1 MKGYPLFNT
10 KGQPGLLNES
20 WNTAESAVE
29 AGIDSVTTLA
39 EALDLAAQS
48 AHGMTFFD
56 GRGQQAHEVS
66 YRELRARARETARRL
81 LTLDVKSGDRIAI
94 VAETCPEFATLFFAC
109 QYAGLVPVPLPA
121 TVSLG
126 GHEHYVE
133 QLSFLLSNSD
143 SKAVFATE
151 EFAPLV
157 REAAQK
163 SPAGFAGTLDEFSSR
178 EMPEA
183 TAMQPLPQ
191 SGPEDFAYIQY
202 TSGSTRVARG
212 ALIKQ
217 KAILCNLRTIIKH
230 GLKLTPEDRFFSWL
244 PFYHDMGLIG
254 KMLVPVAGRVPV
266 SYLDTRHFAMRPRL
280 WLTLMERTRSTISFG
295 PPFGYEL
302 CALRLREGDGRKFDL
317 SNWRVAGVGAEMI
330 RPEAL
335 GSFTRAVTGSGFNP
349 GSFTP
354 SYGMAEVGL
363 AVSFSPLGEG
373 ARVDYVDRDECV
385 GNRFASAVDPASNS
399 RSVSE
404 TPVREFVDCGVP
416 LPEVAVTIRD
426 AQGQDLPDRHIGTIW
441 VKTDSMMSGYLNQPD
456 ITAEML
462 TSDGWFNTGDLGYL
476 VDGRVIITGREK
488 DIIIVHGRNFW
499 PQDLEYIAE
508 NQPGI
513 RTGDAMA
520 FPVQNTDGKEQV
532 VLLIQSR
539 ERDSGK
545 LEQLKRRVQALIR
558 TEFGFDCNIEMVPM
572 RTLPK
577 TSSGKPSRSKA
588 RQNYSELLA
597 AREHMQGNQVLA
609 S

>member
-1 MKGYPLFNT
+1 MR
-10 KGQPGLLNES
+10 
-20 WNTAESAVE
+20 
-29 AGIDSVTTLA
+29 TLA
-39 EALDLAAQS
+39 EALDQAAES

-56 GRGQQAHEVS
+56 GRGQLAHEVS
-66 YRELRARARETARRL
+66 YRELRRRARETARRL
-81 LTLDVKSGDRIAI
+81 LTLDVESGDRIAI
-94 VAETCPEFATLFFAC
+94 VAETCPEFTSLFFAC

-126 GHEHYVE
+126 GHKLYVE
-133 QLSFLLSNSD
+133 QLKFLLANSD

-151 EFAPLV
+151 EFSPLV
-157 REAAQK
+157 EEASEGLAIQY
-163 SPAGFAGTLDEFSSR
+163 AGTLDGFSCR
-178 EMPEA
+178 DPID
-183 TAMQPLPQ
+183 TALPT
-191 SGPEDFAYIQY
+191 SLPDDFAYIQY

-217 KAILCNLRTIIKH
+217 KAILCNLKTIIKH

-254 KMLVPVAGRVPV
+254 KMLVPVAGQVPV
-266 SYLDTRHFAMRPRL
+266 SYIGTREFAMRPRL
-280 WLTLMERTRSTISFG
+280 WLTLMAQTQSTISFG

-302 CALRLREGDGRKFDL
+302 CARRLREGDGAKFDL
-317 SNWRVAGVGAEMI
+317 SKWRVAGVGAEMI

-335 GSFTRAVTGSGFNP
+335 NSFVSALQGSGFKP

-363 AVSFSPLGEG
+363 AVSFSPLGDG
-373 ARVDYVDRDECV
+373 ARVDYVNRDECV
-385 GNRFASAVDPASNS
+385 S
-399 RSVSE
+399 RRLAQ
-404 TPVREFVDCGVP
+404 PVEKHNPDHSPIREFVDCGIP
-416 LPEVAVTIRD
+416 LPDVEVRIRD
-426 AQGQDLPDRHIGTIW
+426 SRGADLADRHIGTIW
-441 VKTDSMMSGYLNQPD
+441 VKTESMMTGYLNQPE

-462 TSDGWFNTGDLGYL
+462 SADGWFNTGDLGYL
-476 VDGRVIITGREK
+476 VDGRVVITGREK

-508 NQPGI
+508 SQPGI

-520 FPVQNTDGKEQV
+520 FPLQDLNGRDQV

-539 ERDSGK
+539 ERDSAK
-545 LEQLKRRVQALIR
+545 LKQLKHRVQALIR
-558 TEFGFDCNIEMVPM
+558 TEFGFDCTIEMVPM

-588 RQNYSELLA
+588 RQNYTELLM
-597 AREHMQGNQVLA
+597 AREEIQGSRVLA